1 MCATEGTQHTT
12 NNSLLELLS
21 PKHQQEIL
29 VNFNG
34 QDRFMDVIYQ
44 DISTVE
50 TRKTPMGNSSWWNAP
65 TESQNSSSSSQG
77 WSLFMDRVSRRRKNS
92 VFTWYTKKRERKI
105 MGRKSCCQGQDKGGG
120 GKRIGATKA
129 EPFISRR
136 PTSTSQLI
144 SLLPLN
150 LRSCCTSHPPSKER
164 LQRKGLCQGEGSS
177 TLLSFAFR
185 ETGSNGV
192 CYSPQVIFPSQ
203 EVWMGCHPPGCRPQ
217 AGDRLHGCPRWC
229 LRRWACQDRG
239 MLSEYHP
246 YCSMVFGMHLF
257 PLYINDKW
265 RNFM

>member
-1 MCATEGTQHTT
+1 MSYIRTSPPSKLERRLWATVPGEMHPQKARILHHPARDDPYLWTAYREEEKTLFLHGTQ
-12 NNSLLELLS
+12 
-21 PKHQQEIL
+21 
-29 VNFNG
+29 
-34 QDRFMDVIYQ
+34 
-44 DISTVE
+44 
-50 TRKTPMGNSSWWNAP
+50 
-65 TESQNSSSSSQG
+65 
-77 WSLFMDRVSRRRKNS
+77 
-92 VFTWYTKKRERKI
+92 KKRERKI

-203 EVWMGCHPPGCRPQ
+203 EV
-217 AGDRLHGCPRWC
+217 
-229 LRRWACQDRG
+229 
-239 MLSEYHP
+239 
-246 YCSMVFGMHLF
+246 
-257 PLYINDKW
+257 
-265 RNFM
+265 